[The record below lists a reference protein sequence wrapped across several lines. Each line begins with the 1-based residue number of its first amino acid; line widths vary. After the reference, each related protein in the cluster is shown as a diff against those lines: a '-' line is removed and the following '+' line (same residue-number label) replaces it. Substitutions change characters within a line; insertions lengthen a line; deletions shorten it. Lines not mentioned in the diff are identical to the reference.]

1 MTKIC
6 RIYMRVSTHEQD
18 LTRQEKII
26 EEAKKNN
33 YFIAGI
39 YREKASGTLTHS
51 QRPEL
56 KKLIKSLQNGD
67 IVMVEKMDRLT
78 RLPFPQA
85 VELIQTIRNKG
96 AQLYISNV
104 PDLSGFYNDN
114 MTTLQKMILDT
125 VQNLLLNLALIQAR
139 DNYEDIRQRQ
149 AEGIR
154 IAKLKNKYTGRKKN
168 LELHNNII
176 NYRINEKLSLQQTA
190 ITCKCSLTTVKK
202 VIKEHQKTIN
212 F

>member
-1 MTKIC
+1 MTKTC
-6 RIYMRVSTHEQD
+6 RIYMRVSTREQD

-26 EEAKKNN
+26 EEAKKFN
-33 YFIAGI
+33 YLIAGI

-56 KKLIKSLQNGD
+56 KKLIRSLQNGD

-104 PDLSGFYNDN
+104 PDLSGFYNEN

-125 VQNLLLNLALIQAR
+125 VQDLLLNLALIQAR

-149 AEGIR
+149 KEGIA
-154 IAKLKNKYTGRKKN
+154 IAKANNKYKGRKKN
-168 LELHNNII
+168 TELHNKII
-176 NYRINEKLSLQQTA
+176 NYRFNKNLSLQQ
-190 ITCKCSLTTVKK
+190 ISIMCKCSLTTVKK
-202 VIKEHQKTIN
+202 VIKENKKN
-212 F
+212 S

>member
-26 EEAKKNN
+26 EEAKKFN

-56 KKLIKSLQNGD
+56 KKLIRSLQNGD

-104 PDLSGFYNDN
+104 PDLSGFYNEN

-149 AEGIR
+149 KEGIA
-154 IAKLKNKYTGRKKN
+154 IAKANNKYKGRKKN
-168 LELHNNII
+168 TELHNKII
-176 NYRINEKLSLQQTA
+176 NYRFNKNLSLQQ
-190 ITCKCSLTTVKK
+190 ISIMCKCSLTTVKK
-202 VIKEHQKTIN
+202 VIKENKKN
-212 F
+212 S